1 MTFFGVPCNHL
12 QYSESAQPEL
22 CSPGWSGDTP
32 RPFLIPS
39 SLNFKSQ
46 TQIPDST
53 CRYLDR
59 DFQSQTQN
67 EEEGEVTSLL

>member
-12 QYSESAQPEL
+12 QYSENAQPEL

-53 CRYLDR
+53 CR
-59 DFQSQTQN
+59 
-67 EEEGEVTSLL
+67 